1 MRITFLGTS
10 SGTPTRTRNVTSI
23 ALQLPQRA
31 GLWLFDC
38 GEGTQHQFL
47 LSNLRLSQ
55 LDKIFFTHL
64 HGDHL
69 FGLVG
74 LLASRS
80 LRGGEIPAVTLYG
93 PTGLKEYVEST
104 LHYSYTH
111 LGHDIEVQTVKP
123 GIIFE
128 DEEFIV
134 SCLPLKHRVES
145 YGFTITE
152 REQTGRFLVEKA
164 RELGITPGPL
174 YGKLKNGELVTL
186 PDGRLIDG
194 KELVGPPRRG
204 RKIVYCSDTIYCQ
217 NAIELARGA
226 DVLIHEAT
234 YTATDEE
241 LAVRGQHSTA
251 LMAAKVA
258 REAGVKTLIIT
269 HFSPRYEADEG
280 NGLNVMLQEARS
292 IFPDTFMA
300 EDFWSYEVIRPDI

>member
-47 LSNLRLSQ
+47 LSSLRLSQ
-55 LDKIFFTHL
+55 LDKVFFTHL

-93 PTGLKEYVEST
+93 PLGLKEYVEST

-111 LGHDIEVQTVKP
+111 LGHDIEMQTVKP
-123 GIIFE
+123 GTIFE

-145 YGFTITE
+145 YGFAITE
-152 REQTGRFLVEKA
+152 REQTGRFLIEKA

-174 YGKLKNGELVTL
+174 YGKLKNGEMVTL
-186 PDGRLIDG
+186 PDGRIIDG
-194 KELVGPPRRG
+194 KELVGPPRKG
-204 RKIVYCSDTIYCQ
+204 RKIVYCSDTIFCP

-234 YTATDEE
+234 YTAGDEE
-241 LAVRGQHSTA
+241 LAVRGQHSTSI
-251 LMAAKVA
+251 MAAQVA
-258 REAGVKTLIIT
+258 READVKTLIIT

-280 NGLNVMLQEARS
+280 NGLNLMLQEARS
-292 IFPDTFMA
+292 IFPNTFMA
-300 EDFWSYEVIRPDI
+300 EDFWSYEVIRPNT